1 MSATTTPSALPDMAA
16 QLQLTVEATL
26 DHYVTNLGSPN
37 GSLRE
42 TSLDQLSDWIAAQE
56 LSTDQLQGL
65 IPVLIEGCQQGLGSL
80 TGPAV
85 FQRSFSVLA
94 LALVIEHDN
103 DHDSLADGDL
113 DAVVVSAL
121 RLIKDELDFSGYQG
135 TEQGWAHCLAHLG
148 DLCYSLYSSPN
159 LTVGHS
165 EALLQALAD
174 KLRHLGDG
182 QFYYDEDERLANA
195 LLAGVKAEHIDLAQ
209 FGAFLDRL
217 CRPPT
222 WQQLYFSPGDDEGFP
237 WIGAYETPAS
247 AKRYRDIKN
256 FLKTLYCQL
265 VLRQDLHTEGAYI
278 DLLSARI
285 RAIDNGFYALGN

>member
-1 MSATTTPSALPDMAA
+1 MSATTTPSALPDVAA
-16 QLQLTVEATL
+16 QLQLTIEATL
-26 DHYVTNLGSPN
+26 GHYVTNLGSSN
-37 GSLRE
+37 GPLRE
-42 TSLDQLSDWIAAQE
+42 ASLDQLSDWIAVQE
-56 LSTDQLQGL
+56 LGTSQLQGL
-65 IPVLIEGCQQGLGSL
+65 IPVLIAGCQQELGSL

-103 DHDSLADGDL
+103 DHASLADADL
-113 DAVVVSAL
+113 DAVVAITL
-121 RLIKDELDFSGYQG
+121 RMIKDERDFSGYQG

-165 EALLQALAD
+165 AALLQALAD
-174 KLRHLGDG
+174 KVQNLGEG

-195 LLAGVKAEHIDLAQ
+195 MLAGIKAEHIDLAQ
-209 FGAFLDRL
+209 FSAFLDRL
-217 CRPPT
+217 CRAPS

-265 VLRQDLHTEGAYI
+265 VLRHDVQREQPFI
-278 DLLSARI
+278 DLLTARI
-285 RAIDNGFYALGN
+285 KAIDNGFYALGD